1 MTTPSRPSNCSPFS
15 PYRQCCSG
23 MIFGSSTAGHSF
35 LDIACRGK
43 GGFVQQGSWHLKDS
57 NRKTPLSGPKLVGY
71 GHTWHSDT
79 IAKPLCQDR
88 NWWILGRTPHRKTPS
103 CGPKLIGF
111 EARPKPSQKPLYQD
125 RIPPLGHYNDLTLG
139 MGAFSSIILQLASKG
154 EKTKLFLRLSRDR
167 KSGACLSWRSFCEAP

>member
-15 PYRQCCSG
+15 PYKQCCSG

-43 GGFVQQGSWHLKDS
+43 GGFVQQGSWHLRDS

-111 EARPKPSQKPLYQD
+111 EARRKPSQKPLYQD

-154 EKTKLFLRLSRDR
+154 EKTKLFF
-167 KSGACLSWRSFCEAP
+167 ASFT

>member
-1 MTTPSRPSNCSPFS
+1 MPCNSSQAFASRRLNFVTTPSRPSNCSPFS

-43 GGFVQQGSWHLKDS
+43 GGFVQQGSWHLRDS

-111 EARPKPSQKPLYQD
+111 EARPIPQNHRKNPSIRTGFP
-125 RIPPLGHYNDLTLG
+125 H
-139 MGAFSSIILQLASKG
+139 
-154 EKTKLFLRLSRDR
+154 
-167 KSGACLSWRSFCEAP
+167 